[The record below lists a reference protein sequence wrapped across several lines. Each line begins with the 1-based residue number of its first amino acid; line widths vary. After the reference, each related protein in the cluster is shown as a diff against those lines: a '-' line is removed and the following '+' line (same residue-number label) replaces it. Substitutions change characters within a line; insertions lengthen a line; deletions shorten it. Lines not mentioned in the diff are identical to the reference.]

1 MNDYTADAIRNAQH
15 NAQRYACQNCS
26 KYPTCNSHLKQN

>member
-1 MNDYTADAIRNAQH
+1 MNDKIEAAILNAQH

-26 KYPTCNSHLKQN
+26 KYPTCNSYLKQN